1 MQDSPLI
8 RVEGLSKIFGRRKVL
23 QDINFELEK
32 GEFLT
37 IVGPNGAGKTTLIKI
52 LATLVLPSSGS
63 ASIDGFDLRRDSI
76 AIRERMG
83 LISHNPLLYG
93 DLTAYENL
101 LFYGRMF
108 GIKDLEARI
117 SQLLEKVEL
126 GHRKFDIVRTFSR
139 GMQQRLSIARVLLHD
154 PSILLLDE
162 PHSGLDPH
170 ATEILDDLLEDLK
183 REDRTFIMATHNLE
197 KGLKH
202 ATSILILSEG
212 RVVFQGEKGALDI
225 ANLREIYTGYVSHE

>member
-8 RVEGLSKIFGRRKVL
+8 RAEGLSKIFGRRKVL

-37 IVGPNGAGKTTLIKI
+37 IIGPNGAGKTTLIKI

-63 ASIDGFDLRRDSI
+63 VSIDGFDLRKDSVS
-76 AIRERMG
+76 IRERMG

-126 GHRKFDIVRTFSR
+126 GHRKFDVVRTFSR
-139 GMQQRLSIARVLLHD
+139 GMQQRLSIARVLLHN

-170 ATEILDDLLEDLK
+170 ATDILDDLLENLK

-197 KGLKH
+197 KGLEH
-202 ATSILILSEG
+202 ATSILILSQG
-212 RVVFQGEKGALDI
+212 RVVFQGEKRDLDI
-225 ANLREIYTGYVSHE
+225 ANLREIYTRFVSE

>member
-8 RVEGLSKIFGRRKVL
+8 RAEGLSKIFGRRKVL

-37 IVGPNGAGKTTLIKI
+37 IIGPNGAGKTTLIKI

-63 ASIDGFDLRRDSI
+63 VKIDGFDLRRDSI

-108 GIKDLEARI
+108 DIRGLEARI

-126 GHRKFDIVRTFSR
+126 GHRKFDVVRTFSR
-139 GMQQRLSIARVLLHD
+139 GMQQRLSIARVLLHN

-170 ATEILDDLLEDLK
+170 ATDILDDLLEDLK

-197 KGLKH
+197 KGLEH

-212 RVVFQGEKGALDI
+212 RMVFQGEKRALDI
-225 ANLREIYTGYVSHE
+225 ANLREIYTRYVSE